1 MTVFGSI
8 PQRQWFQN
16 GNKMNEYNIIFIFL
30 FAPELLFVLCLP
42 FRVSRTWWFR
52 MIEDSDGDP
61 HHTDGLFII
70 LLFSA
75 LWCFRIG
82 IIAGMRTIYF
92 DKHLLDVAGLFL
104 STGGV
109 LIGVRIAIRGKI
121 GKLLS
126 PNDKN

>member
-1 MTVFGSI
+1 MT
-8 PQRQWFQN
+8 
-16 GNKMNEYNIIFIFL
+16 EYKIILVFL
-30 FAPELLFVLCLP
+30 FAPEALFVLCLP
-42 FRVSRTWWFR
+42 FKDARAWWIR
-52 MIEDSDGDP
+52 MIEDSDNDP
-61 HHTDGLFII
+61 NHTDGLFII

-82 IIAGMRTIYF
+82 IIAGLKTIYE

-121 GKLLS
+121 SKILS